1 MSKQEKN
8 SEKSKKHI
16 KDLTQSLILKWSV
29 IERKKHYHKNKE
41 SILKSQRE
49 YRLKNLE
56 RIKKRDRE
64 RSRKAQKLAW
74 YHRNKINNS

>member
-49 YRLKNLE
+49 YYLKNRDKVRE
-56 RIKKRDRE
+56 IQRQYYQKR
-64 RSRKAQKLAW
+64 KLL
-74 YHRNKINNS
+74 KENN